1 MLVAAVVV
9 IGCLSLFNLLL
20 TLAVARRSSQSTTS
34 TTEPPANRLSD
45 GSPLPDFTVE
55 TLEHGTIGRA
65 DMQGENIV
73 GFFST
78 TCRPCRDQAP
88 DFVKAAQD
96 IPGGR
101 DQVLAFVKG
110 GGPAE
115 SELVELLAPVARVVT
130 EPAGDSGASQEAFGI
145 VRWPSYLGVDAEGRI
160 TGHETVGGLAVPT
173 SPSPR

>member
-1 MLVAAVVV
+1 MLVAAVVI

-34 TTEPPANRLSD
+34 NTEPPANRLPD
-45 GSPLPDFTVE
+45 GAPLPEFTVE

-65 DMQGENIV
+65 DIQGEAVV

-78 TCRPCRDQAP
+78 SCRPCRDQAP
-88 DFVKAAQD
+88 DFVKAVQN

-101 DQVLAFVKG
+101 EQVLAFVKG

-115 SELVELLAPVARVVT
+115 KELVELLAPVARVVT
-130 EPAGDSGASQEAFGI
+130 EPAGGSGASQEAFGI
-145 VRWPSYLGVDAEGRI
+145 VRWPSYLNVAADGRI
-160 TGHETVGGLAVPT
+160 TGRETVDSLAVPT
-173 SPSPR
+173 TPSPR